1 MNDQT
6 PRRLKG
12 SLLERAAPG
21 FHYAPAPVEDM
32 PAAPGARPVQKPA
45 EVPMAP
51 PRAETPVVA
60 PAPSPEPRPVV
71 AAPVVEPE
79 PVAAAPVIEPEPVEI
94 EPVYL
99 PESASV
105 PEAVP
110 TEDRDAGFGE
120 PALRLG
126 EEFFAYEPAPQMAT
140 AFADVPDVASI
151 DRDVL
156 ERGGMLIPGG
166 PITPLAEEFRMVKRQ
181 LLLTARAVAAKDT
194 VKAADRARMIL
205 VCSARPNEGKTF
217 CAINL
222 ALSMATEKDVEV
234 LLVDAD
240 FAKPDVLSR
249 LGLQSGPGLLDV
261 LAGSVSDVE
270 DCIIETDVPQLSVLP
285 AGARSIS
292 DTELLASD
300 RARAVIDGLAEANP
314 RRIVIFDSPPA
325 LAASPAS
332 VLALHVGQVML
343 VVRADKTSEG
353 DLRQAV
359 NTLDACEHI
368 QLVLNSVSFQPGGRR
383 FGSYYEYGE
392 EGR

>member
-12 SLLERAAPG
+12 SLLERAASS
-21 FHYAPAPVEDM
+21 FHYAPPPIEAPEETPAPPPVRKRAM
-32 PAAPGARPVQKPA
+32 APAAQPA
-45 EVPMAP
+45 
-51 PRAETPVVA
+51 VVA
-60 PAPSPEPRPVV
+60 PPPVPQPPVPQPEAQVEPAPVPPPPEPARVQQV
-71 AAPVVEPE
+71 PE
-79 PVAAAPVIEPEPVEI
+79 PIIEPEPAP
-94 EPVYL
+94 EPVQ
-99 PESASV
+99 
-105 PEAVP
+105 
-110 TEDRDAGFGE
+110 
-120 PALRLG
+120 PALTRG
-126 EEFFAYEPAPQMAT
+126 IPAEPEPQIAT
-140 AFADVPDVASI
+140 ARPAGRRTASL

-156 ERGGMLIPGG
+156 EQGGMLMPGAA
-166 PITPLAEEFRMVKRQ
+166 ITPLAEEFRMVKRQ

-194 VKAADRARMIL
+194 AKAADRARMIL
-205 VCSARPNEGKTF
+205 VCSAQPGEGKTF

-240 FAKPDVLSR
+240 FPKPDVLPR
-249 LGLQSGPGLLDV
+249 LGLPDGPGLLDV
-261 LAGSVSDVE
+261 LAGSVASVE
-270 DCIIETDVPQLSVLP
+270 DCIIDTDVPQLSVLP

-300 RARAVIDGLAEANP
+300 RARALLDGLAEANP

-343 VVRADKTSEG
+343 VVRADRTSEG